1 MPGPVSSRFRRRL
14 DTCDVAALRMLNG
27 SAVDLISIANVDDLF
42 WFVAQNIVGRLN
54 FTDCV
59 IYQANDDQ
67 TLLTQVAAWGEKN
80 PYGRTIINPLVIP
93 FGGGITGRVA
103 QTREAIIIDDLRNEE
118 AYIPDLQPARSEICV
133 PLVFRGRVMGV
144 IDSEHPDPDAFGAAE
159 REILSTVA
167 AMTSAKLQL
176 LEEAESSNRRYH
188 SLSMSHAQ
196 LAADASNRK
205 ALESGM
211 FEQRKREAVG
221 LLAGRLAHEINNLLT
236 VISGNLELLGLYGLT
251 PASSE
256 ELRDAQFAGTRMAQ
270 VIRDMLSFAQRAH
283 LKPVNADLN
292 ILVADCL
299 EKSRQL
305 LDGEVEL
312 ALAGDLWLV
321 SVDRKG
327 MEAAL
332 LNLVVNAQD
341 AVQGGGSI
349 KITTENIACF
359 QPDGQSFATDLLPGP
374 YVRLTVTDTGVGIPQ
389 DRLSRIFDPFYTT
402 KPVAAGKGMG
412 LPVVMGFM
420 QQSGGAVT
428 VSSEEG
434 HGSAFHLYLPAALP
448 D

>member
-1 MPGPVSSRFRRRL
+1 
-14 DTCDVAALRMLNG
+14 
-27 SAVDLISIANVDDLF
+27 
-42 WFVAQNIVGRLN
+42 
-54 FTDCV
+54 
-59 IYQANDDQ
+59 
-67 TLLTQVAAWGEKN
+67 
-80 PYGRTIINPLVIP
+80 
-93 FGGGITGRVA
+93 
-103 QTREAIIIDDLRNEE
+103 
-118 AYIPDLQPARSEICV
+118 
-133 PLVFRGRVMGV
+133 
-144 IDSEHPDPDAFGAAE
+144 
-159 REILSTVA
+159 
-167 AMTSAKLQL
+167 
-176 LEEAESSNRRYH
+176 
-188 SLSMSHAQ
+188 
-196 LAADASNRK
+196 
-205 ALESGM
+205 M

-312 ALAGDLWLV
+312 ALAGELWLV

-349 KITTENIACF
+349 
-359 QPDGQSFATDLLPGP
+359 
-374 YVRLTVTDTGVGIPQ
+374 
-389 DRLSRIFDPFYTT
+389 
-402 KPVAAGKGMG
+402 
-412 LPVVMGFM
+412 
-420 QQSGGAVT
+420 
-428 VSSEEG
+428 
-434 HGSAFHLYLPAALP
+434 
-448 D
+448 

>member
-1 MPGPVSSRFRRRL
+1 
-14 DTCDVAALRMLNG
+14 MLNG

-103 QTREAIIIDDLRNEE
+103 QTHEAIIIDDLRNEE

-133 PLVFRGRVMGV
+133 PLMFRGRVMGV
-144 IDSEHPDPDAFGAAE
+144 IDSEHPDPDAFGEAE
-159 REILSTVA
+159 RKILCTVA

-176 LEEAESSNRRYH
+176 LEEAELSNRLYH
-188 SLSMSHAQ
+188 CLSMSHAQ

-205 ALESGM
+205 ALESGI

-221 LLAGRLAHEINNLLT
+221 LLAGSLAHEINNLLT
-236 VISGNLELLGLYGLT
+236 VISGNLELLELYGLT

-332 LNLVVNAQD
+332 LNLVVNAQGNR
-341 AVQGGGSI
+341 VW
-349 KITTENIACF
+349 
-359 QPDGQSFATDLLPGP
+359 DL
-374 YVRLTVTDTGVGIPQ
+374 T
-389 DRLSRIFDPFYTT
+389 
-402 KPVAAGKGMG
+402 
-412 LPVVMGFM
+412 
-420 QQSGGAVT
+420 
-428 VSSEEG
+428 
-434 HGSAFHLYLPAALP
+434 
-448 D
+448 